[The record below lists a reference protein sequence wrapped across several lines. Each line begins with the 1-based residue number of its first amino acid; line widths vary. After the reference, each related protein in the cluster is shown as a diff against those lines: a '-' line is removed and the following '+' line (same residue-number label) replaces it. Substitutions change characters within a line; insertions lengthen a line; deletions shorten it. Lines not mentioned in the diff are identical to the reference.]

1 MKRHLLLKCAV
12 VLMATVCG
20 AGAFDFTRLVG
31 NWDGRRKELE
41 NGVGAYSNVDLIA
54 RPRSDGGLLI
64 VEKGK
69 WPALGRYTWR
79 HSFHENGT
87 YSAIAKS
94 STGIIFATTSGTW
107 KEVGDTVVIS
117 GENSN
122 LSGTA
127 PFKGSLRRDS
137 KNKLVYAG
145 KSGTLRVVITG
156 KRR

>member
-20 AGAFDFTRLVG
+20 AGAFDFSRLVG

-41 NGVGAYSNVDLIA
+41 NGVGAYSNVLLTA
-54 RPRSDGGLLI
+54 RLRDGGGLLI

-69 WPALGRYTWR
+69 WPELGKYTWR
-79 HSFHENGT
+79 HSFHEDGRYT
-87 YSAIAKS
+87 AIAKS
-94 STGIIFATTSGTW
+94 ASGLIFATTSGTW
-107 KEVGDTVVIS
+107 KESGDTVLIS

-122 LSGTA
+122 LTGTA
-127 PFKGSLRRDS
+127 SFKGSLRRDA

-145 KSGTLRVVITG
+145 YSGTSRVVIKG
-156 KRR
+156 SRR